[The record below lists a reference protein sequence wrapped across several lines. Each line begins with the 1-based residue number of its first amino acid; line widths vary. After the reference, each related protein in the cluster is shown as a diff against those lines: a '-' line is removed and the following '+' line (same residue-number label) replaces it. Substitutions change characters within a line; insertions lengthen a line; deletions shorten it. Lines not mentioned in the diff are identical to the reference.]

1 MTVKQKNIIVFW
13 IIVFAIIVLN
23 ILASVFYKRI
33 DLTQDKRYT
42 LSPYTKQV
50 LSQLDG
56 QVHVTVYLS
65 GRDLPVRF
73 KHFRMAVKDLLD
85 EFKLY
90 MGKRFSYDF
99 VNPLSK
105 DLPPD
110 QKKKL
115 YDEFRTLGIVPLV
128 YQEVSNVEAKQIQVF
143 PSAKIT
149 FTSTKNDSVLRQEVG
164 LNLLNKDP
172 NFEPA
177 SQENIN
183 NSEQTLEYKFV
194 KVLLSFIAKKS
205 KTVAFTEGHGELPEP
220 FVLAFE
226 KELSQYY
233 NVQRGVIG
241 GRYDILDS
249 FSVVIIAK
257 PLERFSK
264 ADKFVLDQY
273 LMKGGSLLFLLDGVK
288 VGMDSIIYYNKAF
301 AFPALVSEIDLEDM
315 LFRYGVRVNSDLI
328 QDLFCSTIRLVGEAP
343 NGQKQYHTFL
353 WPYFPV
359 LVTQN
364 NHVINKYID
373 YIHTN
378 FISSIDTIGR
388 RPGLKRTILLTTSEF
403 SRKIPVSFPYEITLD
418 EVNHLPPKQLFTQ
431 RNIPVA
437 VLLEGQFKS
446 AFAGRI
452 VKDLLPKN
460 AQFLP
465 KSKPAKMIVVAD
477 GDIIRNEV
485 SYDGKIMPLGF
496 DHYSGRMFNGNKQFL
511 INAVNYL
518 AGDQGIMKLRSRQ
531 FTLRVLD
538 KEKIASK
545 YLLWVSLALV
555 LPLLIMLAL
564 GFLAGRIKF

>member
-1 MTVKQKNIIVFW
+1 MTVKQKNRVFFW
-13 IIVFAIIVLN
+13 IFVVFVIVLN

-56 QVHVTVYLS
+56 KIHVTVYLS
-65 GRDLPVRF
+65 GSDLPIRF
-73 KHFRMAVKDLLD
+73 KHFRMSIKDLLD

-99 VNPLSK
+99 VNPMSR
-105 DLPPD
+105 DLTPE

-115 YDEFRTLGIVPLV
+115 YEDFRNLGIVPLV

-149 FTSTKNDSVLRQEVG
+149 FLTTKNDSIVRQEVG

-177 SQENIN
+177 SEQNIN

-194 KVLLSFIAKKS
+194 KAFLSFIAKKS
-205 KTVAFTEGHGELPEP
+205 KTVAFVEGHGELPEP

-233 NVQRGVIG
+233 NVKRGVIG
-241 GRYDILDS
+241 GRYGILDS
-249 FSVVIIAK
+249 FNVVIIAK

-264 ADKFVLDQY
+264 ADKFVIDQY
-273 LMKGGSLLFLLDGVK
+273 LMKGGSLLLLLDGVK

-301 AFPALVSEIDLEDM
+301 AFPALVSEIGLEDM
-315 LFRYGVRVNSDLI
+315 LFRYGVRVNSDLV

-353 WPYFPV
+353 WPYFPI
-359 LVTQN
+359 LVTKN

-378 FISSIDTIGR
+378 FISSIDTIGK

-403 SRKIPVSFPYEITLD
+403 SRKIPINFPYEITLD

-431 RNIPVA
+431 KNIPVA
-437 VLLEGQFKS
+437 VLLEGQFRS

-452 VKDLLPKN
+452 VKDLLPQN
-460 AQFLP
+460 ARFLP
-465 KSKPAKMIVVAD
+465 RSKPAKMIVVAD

-496 DHYSGRMFNGNKQFL
+496 DHFSGKIFNGNKQFL

-538 KEKIASK
+538 KQRVSSQ
-545 YLLWVSLALV
+545 YFLWITLALV
-555 LPLLIMLAL
+555 LPLLVMLIL
-564 GFLAGRIKF
+564 GLLVGRIRF